1 MKKILNGINTD
12 QKWLI
17 RPNYL
22 IGSTFNKVNRLFV
35 LSIQNEEDRISFSRY
50 YTPKFETKDSN
61 VSIEGKSSLDVPVKN
76 KEETYQK
83 SIEMS
88 KIND

>member
-1 MKKILNGINTD
+1 M
-12 QKWLI
+12 
-17 RPNYL
+17 
-22 IGSTFNKVNRLFV
+22 IGSTFNKVNILFV
-35 LSIQNEEDRISFSRY
+35 LSIQNEEDRTSFSKY
-50 YTPKFETKDSN
+50 YTPKFETKDFN

-83 SIEMS
+83 NIEMS